1 MARDE
6 QPLVERE
13 VGGSIAVPNVQQL
26 ASESKDDHVPIRYI
40 RPELDLDQV
49 STDGSHQVPV
59 IDMIK
64 LASVGED
71 ADEESSKLHSA
82 CRDWGFFQ
90 VINHG
95 ITEEVIQ
102 NMKVDLQVFFNQP
115 LQEKMSCAQLPNG
128 LEGYGQAFVVSE
140 EQKLDWGDMLF
151 VHAQPVNGRNL
162 RFWPKV
168 PSSFKASF
176 EQYSSELEK
185 LALSLLSYMAKNLG
199 LEPEKLLTLFEEGFQ
214 SIRMNYYPPCKEF
227 NKVMGLTPHSDAV
240 GLTLLTQVNDVQG
253 LQIRKGGKWVPIEP
267 ISGAFIVNVG
277 DIIEMMSNGEYKSIE
292 HRAVVNPEK
301 ERLSMAAFHSPNMKA
316 MLGPIPELINEK
328 KPVKYQSV
336 SPEEFMKL
344 VVSSKLDGKGLL
356 SQLMINE
363 DDHHVPIRYI
373 RPELDLDQVS
383 IDRSHQVPVIDMIKL
398 AAAGDE
404 ESAKLHSACKEW
416 GFFQVINHGVTEEV
430 IQKMKVDLQVF
441 FNLPLQEK
449 MSCAQLPNVL
459 EGYGQAFVVSED
471 QKLDWADSLISQLQP
486 ASERDMR
493 YWPRV
498 PSSFRDSL
506 EQYSSDLEKLVLT
519 LLNYMAINLE
529 LEPDKLLSLFNDGTQ
544 AVGINY
550 YPPCKESN
558 KVMGCTAHS
567 DAVALTLLTQ
577 VNDDVQGLQIR
588 KDGEWV
594 PIAPIPGAF
603 IVNVGDIIE
612 IMSNGEYKSIEHRA
626 TVNPDKER
634 MSIATFH
641 SPNMK
646 AMIEPIPELINEKKQ
661 AKYQSRS
668 REEYMKLVLSS
679 KLNGKGLIS
688 QLKIMQP
695 ATE

>member
-6 QPLVERE
+6 QPLGERE
-13 VGGSIAVPNVQQL
+13 AGGSIAVPNVQQLASVSKDDHVLPIRYIRPELELDQLSIDGSHQVPVIDMIKLAADDEESAKLHSACKDWGFFQVINHGVTEEVIQRMKLDLQVFFNQPLEEKMSCAQLPNGLEGYGQAFVVSEEQKLDWGDMLFILSLPVNGRNMRFWPKVPSSFRASFEQYSSDLEKLALNLLSYMAKNLGLEPEKLLTRFEEGFQSIRMNYYPPCKESNKVMGLTPHSDATGLTLLTQVNDVQGLQIKRDGKWVPIVPIPGAFIVNVGDIIEMMSNGEYRSIEHRAVVNPEKERMSIAAFHSPNMKAMLGPIPDLINEKKQAKYQSVLPEEFMKLVVSSKLDGKVPNVQQL

-363 DDHHVPIRYI
+363 
-373 RPELDLDQVS
+373 
-383 IDRSHQVPVIDMIKL
+383 
-398 AAAGDE
+398 
-404 ESAKLHSACKEW
+404 
-416 GFFQVINHGVTEEV
+416 
-430 IQKMKVDLQVF
+430 
-441 FNLPLQEK
+441 
-449 MSCAQLPNVL
+449 
-459 EGYGQAFVVSED
+459 
-471 QKLDWADSLISQLQP
+471 
-486 ASERDMR
+486 
-493 YWPRV
+493 
-498 PSSFRDSL
+498 
-506 EQYSSDLEKLVLT
+506 
-519 LLNYMAINLE
+519 
-529 LEPDKLLSLFNDGTQ
+529 
-544 AVGINY
+544 
-550 YPPCKESN
+550 
-558 KVMGCTAHS
+558 
-567 DAVALTLLTQ
+567 
-577 VNDDVQGLQIR
+577 
-588 KDGEWV
+588 
-594 PIAPIPGAF
+594 
-603 IVNVGDIIE
+603 
-612 IMSNGEYKSIEHRA
+612 
-626 TVNPDKER
+626 
-634 MSIATFH
+634 
-641 SPNMK
+641 
-646 AMIEPIPELINEKKQ
+646 
-661 AKYQSRS
+661 
-668 REEYMKLVLSS
+668 
-679 KLNGKGLIS
+679 
-688 QLKIMQP
+688 
-695 ATE
+695 

>member
-363 DDHHVPIRYI
+363 
-373 RPELDLDQVS
+373 
-383 IDRSHQVPVIDMIKL
+383 
-398 AAAGDE
+398 
-404 ESAKLHSACKEW
+404 
-416 GFFQVINHGVTEEV
+416 
-430 IQKMKVDLQVF
+430 
-441 FNLPLQEK
+441 
-449 MSCAQLPNVL
+449 
-459 EGYGQAFVVSED
+459 
-471 QKLDWADSLISQLQP
+471 
-486 ASERDMR
+486 
-493 YWPRV
+493 
-498 PSSFRDSL
+498 
-506 EQYSSDLEKLVLT
+506 
-519 LLNYMAINLE
+519 
-529 LEPDKLLSLFNDGTQ
+529 
-544 AVGINY
+544 
-550 YPPCKESN
+550 
-558 KVMGCTAHS
+558 
-567 DAVALTLLTQ
+567 
-577 VNDDVQGLQIR
+577 
-588 KDGEWV
+588 
-594 PIAPIPGAF
+594 
-603 IVNVGDIIE
+603 
-612 IMSNGEYKSIEHRA
+612 
-626 TVNPDKER
+626 
-634 MSIATFH
+634 
-641 SPNMK
+641 
-646 AMIEPIPELINEKKQ
+646 
-661 AKYQSRS
+661 
-668 REEYMKLVLSS
+668 
-679 KLNGKGLIS
+679 
-688 QLKIMQP
+688 
-695 ATE
+695 